1 METGWSGGFTEVN
14 NSIILQQLL
23 NRENPTSDRFT
34 RRKMAEELI
43 SYMSTVVFPGKDVK
57 TFRVLL
63 DVLDN

>member
-1 METGWSGGFTEVN
+1 
-14 NSIILQQLL
+14 
-23 NRENPTSDRFT
+23 
-34 RRKMAEELI
+34 MAEELI